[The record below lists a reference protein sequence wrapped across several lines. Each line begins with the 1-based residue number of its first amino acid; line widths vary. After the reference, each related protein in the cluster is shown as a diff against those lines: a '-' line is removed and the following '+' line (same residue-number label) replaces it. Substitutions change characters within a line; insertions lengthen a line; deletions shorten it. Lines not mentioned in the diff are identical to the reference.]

1 MSGSR
6 RRRRPPT
13 ESAEH
18 EPAAVDP
25 WAEACLAELGLTVGV
40 LVRFRRHDGERW
52 RLAVVERRE
61 RDGSIGL
68 RDGDGAARSIP
79 ISQIEVRSRG
89 PRGGVRWHP
98 LDEQAAT
105 PEQRRLF

>member
-1 MSGSR
+1 MSGP

-13 ESAEH
+13 AAAAH

-25 WAEACLAELGLTVGV
+25 WAESGLAELGLTAGD

-61 RDGSIGL
+61 RDGSVGL

-79 ISQIEVRSRG
+79 IGQIEVRSTG
-89 PRGGVRWHP
+89 PRGGVRWDP
-98 LDEQAAT
+98 LDVQAVT